1 MEHLTILTYKYLFF
15 NSIKNKINV
24 PSGAF
29 FVIKFHIFAKTQ
41 KQSMSLKKAY
51 ILIFIILLID
61 QISKIYMK
69 TNFIYGEMGQID
81 VARWFKIVLIENDG
95 MAWGVEI
102 PGQYGKL
109 FLTVFRLFAITG
121 IGYWLWDS
129 VQKKGSNYL
138 IVAIALIFAGA
149 FGNIIDSVFYGVIF
163 DHSNYQVATL
173 FAENPYGTW
182 FHGKVVDM
190 LYFPIFET
198 RLPDWLPFWG
208 GSNFKF
214 FNAIFNIADMAI
226 STGVGILIFFNKKA
240 FHGMD

>member
-1 MEHLTILTYKYLFF
+1 
-15 NSIKNKINV
+15 
-24 PSGAF
+24 
-29 FVIKFHIFAKTQ
+29 
-41 KQSMSLKKAY
+41 MSLKKAY
-51 ILIFIILLID
+51 ILIFIVLLVD

-69 TNFIYGEMGQID
+69 TTFLYGEMGQID
-81 VARWFKIVLIENDG
+81 VARWFKIILIENDG

-102 PGQYGKL
+102 PGKYGKL
-109 FLTVFRLFAITG
+109 FLTIFRLFAVSG
-121 IGYWLWDS
+121 IAYWLWDS
-129 VQKKGSNYL
+129 VQKKCSNYL

-163 DHSNYQVATL
+163 DHSNYQIATL

-198 RLPDWLPFWG
+198 KLPEWLPFWG

-226 STGVGILIFFNKKA
+226 STGVGILIVFNKKT
-240 FHGMD
+240 FQETK